1 MTDPSTDIFNTA
13 KKQKTG
19 WEMVHISNK
28 ETKNNHL
35 PEWSMCSHRLLLL
48 LTQSQNCQGNPAKP
62 HSHSLGI
69 TPCASLSTLL
79 QNIPSQDTVTTM
91 WTRFA
96 CFHVR
101 PFFFDFGGKVHSSI
115 SKSPGLKFGP
125 GCCFNDR
132 LARKERIQT
141 TSSKSC
147 EGRRGETHG
156 RCKQNVSDCIPDLPG
171 PRKNP
176 AGDGSG
182 CITVSDDA
190 VRDAGDDTVLYII
203 PGDSAAP
210 YSRLWIE
217 ERHTATLL
225 SGRHEHGGVGRRMGC
240 YAHGCNKGGKYEGC
254 RRRDI

>member
-1 MTDPSTDIFNTA
+1 
-13 KKQKTG
+13 
-19 WEMVHISNK
+19 
-28 ETKNNHL
+28 
-35 PEWSMCSHRLLLL
+35 MCSHRLLLL

-91 WTRFA
+91 WRRFA

-125 GCCFNDR
+125 GCCFNAR
-132 LARKERIQT
+132 LACKERIQT

-147 EGRRGETHG
+147 EGRRDETHG

-171 PRKNP
+171 PRRIRRETGADASRWAMTQWETP
-176 AGDGSG
+176 ETTLCYTSYPVTARHRIQG
-182 CITVSDDA
+182 CGLRSQTARGASHRNV
-190 VRDAGDDTVLYII
+190 II
-203 PGDSAAP
+203 
-210 YSRLWIE
+210 R
-217 ERHTATLL
+217 
-225 SGRHEHGGVGRRMGC
+225 
-240 YAHGCNKGGKYEGC
+240 
-254 RRRDI
+254 